1 MHAIPLARLGYAVT
15 AIDASRLLLSQLQ
28 QLSKGHNI
36 HAIEADVLDFAAHVD
51 GPLDLILCMGD
62 TLTHLSSTDDV
73 ERLCSQV
80 ASLLAPG
87 GRFIVTFRDYSRPPQ
102 GDDRFIPVRSDS
114 ERIHT
119 CVLEECG
126 DRIVVHDSPQ
136 GVVRIAA
143 AAARQS
149 HRG

>member
-1 MHAIPLARLGYAVT
+1 
-15 AIDASRLLLSQLQ
+15 
-28 QLSKGHNI
+28 
-36 HAIEADVLDFAAHVD
+36 VLDFAAHVD